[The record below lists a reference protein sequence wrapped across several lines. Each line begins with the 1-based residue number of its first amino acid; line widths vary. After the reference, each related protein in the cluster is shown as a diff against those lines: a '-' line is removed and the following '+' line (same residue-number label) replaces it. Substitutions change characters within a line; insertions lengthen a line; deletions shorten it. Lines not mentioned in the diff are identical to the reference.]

1 MNEEIKEHYKALY
14 LKYGEAAETGQYSSR
29 ESQYLRF
36 KYLAE
41 ISDLKGINILDF
53 GCGTASFYDYL
64 LKINQLPKKYLG
76 IEIVDEFLEHCKN
89 KIPDGSFHKPE
100 EIEFLDYDY
109 GFVSGV
115 FNNLRNNNRNFWK
128 DTVKT
133 IYKYSRNPMYLC
145 LLMIV
150 ISSTMFYLNIYS
162 ILTPL
167 FFYLW
172 INRFQIKR
180 EEIFLT
186 EKFGKEYLS
195 YKNTTR
201 RWI

>member
-1 MNEEIKEHYKALY
+1 MEKF
-14 LKYGEAAETGQYSSR
+14 S
-29 ESQYLRF
+29 
-36 KYLAE
+36 
-41 ISDLKGINILDF
+41 
-53 GCGTASFYDYL
+53 
-64 LKINQLPKKYLG
+64 
-76 IEIVDEFLEHCKN
+76 
-89 KIPDGSFHKPE
+89 KIPPPIVVLILVISTYFSSKKIDLIHIPFQTLISIF
-100 EIEFLDYDY
+100 IL
-109 GFVSGV
+109 FVGILILLNPVLKFKKSKTTINPIKFKKVKKLVTSG
-115 FNNLRNNNRNFWK
+115 
-128 DTVKT
+128 
-133 IYKYSRNPMYLC
+133 IYKYSRNPMYLG

-150 ISSTMFYLNIYS
+150 ISSTIFYLNIYS

>member
-1 MNEEIKEHYKALY
+1 MEKF
-14 LKYGEAAETGQYSSR
+14 S
-29 ESQYLRF
+29 
-36 KYLAE
+36 
-41 ISDLKGINILDF
+41 
-53 GCGTASFYDYL
+53 
-64 LKINQLPKKYLG
+64 
-76 IEIVDEFLEHCKN
+76 
-89 KIPDGSFHKPE
+89 KIPPPLVVLILVTSTYFSSKKIDLIHIPFQTLISIF
-100 EIEFLDYDY
+100 IL
-109 GFVSGV
+109 FVGILILLNPVLKFKKSKTTINPIKFKKVNKLVTSG
-115 FNNLRNNNRNFWK
+115 
-128 DTVKT
+128 
-133 IYKYSRNPMYLC
+133 IYKYSRNPMYLG

-150 ISSTMFYLNIYS
+150 ISSSIFYLNIYS

-172 INRFQIKR
+172 INRFQIRR